1 MDTSLLACFGRWGKL
16 IWAALKVGNG
26 SGGKE
31 GSGVGERYSSSGW
44 GMAVVSEGHSK
55 RQRGAKREGC
65 IRRLTSRSKLGIEP
79 KRFLDQT

>member
-44 GMAVVSEGHSK
+44 GMAVVFQGQNSV
-55 RQRGAKREGC
+55 
-65 IRRLTSRSKLGIEP
+65 
-79 KRFLDQT
+79 